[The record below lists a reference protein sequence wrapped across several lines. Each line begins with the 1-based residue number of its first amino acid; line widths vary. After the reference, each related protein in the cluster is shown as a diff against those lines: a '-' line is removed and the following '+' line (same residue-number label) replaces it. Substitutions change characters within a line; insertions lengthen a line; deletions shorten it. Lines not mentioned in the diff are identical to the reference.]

1 MLLFSLETSSF
12 PYRANFGFENPA
24 GEIHGFP
31 YVAAGTKKFMAYLG
45 AVCQCIQKFPL
56 QRREGKYHQLTWT
69 AALALVSVKVHRK
82 EVTL

>member
-12 PYRANFGFENPA
+12 PYRADFGSENPA

-31 YVAAGTKKFMAYLG
+31 YVAAGTKEFIAYLG
-45 AVCQCIQKFPL
+45 TACQCIKKLPL
-56 QRREGKYHQLTWT
+56 QQREGKYHQLAWT
-69 AALALVSVKVHRK
+69 AALASASVKVHRK